1 MDHHEWI
8 FVSCRKATWARGIW
22 RWKQTETTDCVAW
35 RSIGDLGMKK
45 CQPQLLTIPPIII
58 LAEPGG
64 WKIRVYVNSLG
75 GKSIDRYIYNIY
87 IYMLVGGLEH
97 ECYDFPFSWECHI
110 ITEELTP
117 SFFRGLG
124 EKPPTR

>member
-75 GKSIDRYIYNIY
+75 GKSIDRYIYIY
-87 IYMLVGGLEH
+87 IYIYIYAGWWFG
-97 ECYDFPFSWECHI
+97 
-110 ITEELTP
+110 T
-117 SFFRGLG
+117 
-124 EKPPTR
+124 